1 VKVFAFVIALVIFV
15 GSLYLFTLAFA
26 VPGLEMVL
34 FVGGILGVSLSFA
47 IPFHILK
54 RIQP

>member
-1 VKVFAFVIALVIFV
+1 MKVFAFVVALIIFC

-26 VPGLEMVL
+26 VPGFEMLL

-54 RIQP
+54 RVQP